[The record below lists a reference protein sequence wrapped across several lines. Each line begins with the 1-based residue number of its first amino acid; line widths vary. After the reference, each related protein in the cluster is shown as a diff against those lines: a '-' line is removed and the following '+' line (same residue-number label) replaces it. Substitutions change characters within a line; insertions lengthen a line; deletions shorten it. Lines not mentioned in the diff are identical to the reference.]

1 MAGKGD
7 RPRPVNGDRYRDN
20 YDLIFVT
27 KIKPR
32 LNNSTESTHHEDKQP
47 TPAAEANVEND

>member
-7 RPRPVNGDRYRDN
+7 TPRPVNGDRYRDN

-27 KIKPR
+27 KPKP
-32 LNNSTESTHHEDKQP
+32 NDHENKQP
-47 TPAAEANVEND
+47 TTTAEANVEND